1 MSKHIF
7 SKIAKIGEQVR
18 TIKVDLAKVNLDSAL
33 IFLENGIQYSTKNA
47 KSSKNAADAL
57 QFGVEQADRQIKANE
72 SIINQN
78 SDYLKRIQSTIQD
91 TESQAKE
98 LGVSATAVP
107 KYNEVVKLFNELKQA
122 DKNLQDAHLKLKS
135 IK

>member
-1 MSKHIF
+1 MSTAKRVF
-7 SKIAKIGEQVR
+7 AKLSAQEPMKI
-18 TIKVDLAKVNLDSAL
+18 DLAKVNLDSAL

-91 TESQAKE
+91 TEQQAKE
-98 LGVSATAVP
+98 LGVNPTLIP
-107 KYNEVVKLFNELKQA
+107 KYSQVAKLFEEFKQA
-122 DKNLQDAHLKLKS
+122 DKQLQAANLNLKS

>member
-1 MSKHIF
+1 MSTAKRVF
-7 SKIAKIGEQVR
+7 AKLSAEEPMKI
-18 TIKVDLAKVNLDSAL
+18 DLAKVNLDSAL

-57 QFGVEQADRQIKANE
+57 QFGVENADRQIKANE
-72 SIINQN
+72 SVINQN

-91 TESQAKE
+91 TEQQAKE
-98 LGVSATAVP
+98 LGLNPTLIP
-107 KYNEVVKLFNELKQA
+107 KYSQVAKLFEEFKQA
-122 DKNLQDAHLKLKS
+122 DKQLQAANLNLKS